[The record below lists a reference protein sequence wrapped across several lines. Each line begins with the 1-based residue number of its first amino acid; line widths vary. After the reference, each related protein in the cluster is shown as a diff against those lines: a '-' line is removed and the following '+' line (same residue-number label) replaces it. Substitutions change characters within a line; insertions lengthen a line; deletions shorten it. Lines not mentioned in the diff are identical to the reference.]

1 MSKERTET
9 KGGFR
14 NVLTGEY
21 SFGVYFVTNQVDII
35 LGAQLEASLRCGH
48 IVWLSKCVGLA
59 CENYS
64 TNVSSLPFCLQE
76 GGFVLL
82 DGIHRTGG

>member
-1 MSKERTET
+1 MTR
-9 KGGFR
+9 
-14 NVLTGEY
+14 EY

-35 LGAQLEASLRCGH
+35 LGAQLEIFFQRGH
-48 IVWLSKCVGLA
+48 IVWPSKWVVWA

-64 TNVSSLPFCLQE
+64 TNVSSFSFCLHE

-82 DGIHRTGG
+82 DGVHRSRVDVLHGYNDWL